1 MREIRQNSLG
11 HITDPE
17 FVAKKSPEIRINQ
30 KSLLR
35 ILRSDFFLF
44 RPDRFVK
51 SFANG
56 PCVGCLRSQQ
66 GADRG

>member
-1 MREIRQNSLG
+1 MNGRDNRRN
-11 HITDPE
+11 
-17 FVAKKSPEIRINQ
+17 K

-56 PCVGCLRSQQ
+56 HQVGLT
-66 GADRG
+66 GFEPATP